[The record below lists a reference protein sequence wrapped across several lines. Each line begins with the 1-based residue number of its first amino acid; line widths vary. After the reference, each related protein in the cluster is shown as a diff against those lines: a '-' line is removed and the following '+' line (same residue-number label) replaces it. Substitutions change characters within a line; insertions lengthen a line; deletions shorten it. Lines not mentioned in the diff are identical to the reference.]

1 MSVGCCKMSV
11 GCCEIVGCCEM
22 SVGCCEIC
30 QSGVV
35 RCLLGVVRYVSRV
48 L

>member
-1 MSVGCCKMSV
+1 MSV
-11 GCCEIVGCCEM
+11 GCCEMRQSGVVRCLLG
-22 SVGCCEIC
+22 VVC

-35 RCLLGVVRYVSRV
+35 RCLLGVVRCVSQV